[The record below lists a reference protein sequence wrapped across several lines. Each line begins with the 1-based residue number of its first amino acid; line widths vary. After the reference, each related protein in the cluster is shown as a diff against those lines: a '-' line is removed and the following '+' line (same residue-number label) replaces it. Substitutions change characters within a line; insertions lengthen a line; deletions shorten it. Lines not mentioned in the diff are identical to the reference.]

1 MQIKE
6 YVRLKQILKRKTNF
20 LHLQCFVWNEKKK
33 IQILQS
39 PVSQPEKSFDQS
51 LDLMHTVE

>member
-20 LHLQCFVWNEKKK
+20 LHFTVLRVKWKKK
-33 IQILQS
+33 NQILQS